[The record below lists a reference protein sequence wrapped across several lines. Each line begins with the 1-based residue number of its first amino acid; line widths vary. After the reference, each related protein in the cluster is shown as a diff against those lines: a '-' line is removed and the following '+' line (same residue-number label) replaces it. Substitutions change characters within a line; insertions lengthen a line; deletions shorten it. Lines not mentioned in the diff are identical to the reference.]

1 MAPYGMANGLL
12 LGGFMPPHNGHLAV
26 AEFARVYASG
36 LTVVLCS
43 QQDDPISPE
52 KRLAWLQE
60 LIPHARIEHWPDIAY
75 EDKKHAPLPA
85 VVERAKAVFG
95 DAIDIV
101 FGADEGLKK
110 LADAL
115 GAQFSNVDPGRDLLS
130 VAASDIRAE
139 PLSNWAFIPPCV
151 RPEYVKKVCL
161 IGPQGLGKTVLA
173 EQLAIHYETV
183 AAYGYSGR
191 IMKKPSKMLSPK
203 QLEAMARGQIATED
217 ALARLANR
225 ILICDTDPL
234 STQIWAELSMGA
246 APGSVIEM
254 ANTRKYDQYLL
265 LDVDVRLQDGSQQPA
280 DETRQREFDHYRQTL
295 IDRDLK
301 YLRLDGDEDTRY
313 RIACDAIDLLIGQVT
328 ARPPRVF

>member
-1 MAPYGMANGLL
+1 MANGLL
-12 LGGFMPPHNGHLAV
+12 LGAFMPPHNGHLTV
-26 AEFARVYASG
+26 AAFARAYASE

-43 QQDDPISPE
+43 QPDDPIDPD
-52 KRLAWLQE
+52 KRLAWLRE
-60 LIPHARIEHWPDIAY
+60 LLPDARIEHWPDIAY
-75 EDKKHAPLPA
+75 EDKKHAPVPA
-85 VVERAKAVFG
+85 VVERAKAFFG
-95 DAIDIV
+95 DAVDLV

-115 GAQFSNVDPGRDLLS
+115 GAEFLNVDPGRELLS
-130 VAASDIRAE
+130 VAASDIRSE
-139 PLSNWAFIPPCV
+139 PLSNWEFIPPCV
-151 RPEYVKKVCL
+151 RPEYVKRVCL
-161 IGPQGLGKTVLA
+161 IGPHGLGKTALA

-183 AAYGYSGR
+183 AAYSYIGR
-191 IMKKPSKMLSPK
+191 TMKKPPKMLAPG

-225 ILICDTDPL
+225 VLICDTDPL

-246 APGSVIEM
+246 APGSVVEM
-254 ANTRKYDQYLL
+254 ANTRRYDQYLL
-265 LDVDVRLQDGSQQPA
+265 LDVDTRLQDGTLKPA

-295 IDRDLK
+295 IERDLK

-328 ARPPRVF
+328 ARPPRAF